1 VRSGRDPVAPSACA
15 PDHVGAAAYHG
26 WHAGRGALEGAP
38 LATWHPILAADEP
51 EPGRWR
57 LVDSMG
63 REYGRVTIVRVD
75 GEVRYRAEFQ
85 GRLLGWGS
93 SLRGACE
100 RVHHAFVRSHG
111 PGEWQG
117 YPDFSHAR
125 S

>member
-1 VRSGRDPVAPSACA
+1 MR
-15 PDHVGAAAYHG
+15 
-26 WHAGRGALEGAP
+26 HAGRGALEGAA

-63 REYGRVTIVRVD
+63 REYGRVSIVRVD
-75 GEVRYRAEFQ
+75 GEVRYRAEFE
-85 GRLLGWGS
+85 GRLLGWGTT
-93 SLRGACE
+93 LKGACE

-117 YPDFSHAR
+117 YPDFSHAGN
-125 S
+125 